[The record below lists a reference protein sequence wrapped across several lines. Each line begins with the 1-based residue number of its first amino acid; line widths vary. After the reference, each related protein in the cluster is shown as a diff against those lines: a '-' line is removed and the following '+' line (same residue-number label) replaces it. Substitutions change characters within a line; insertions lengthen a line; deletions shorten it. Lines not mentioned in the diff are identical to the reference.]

1 MHQHFLFFCA
11 FWFPLHSSHSMQ
23 LMEKKSYSVSV
34 LRPFNGKSLDS
45 FLMPFFLLK

>member
-11 FWFPLHSSHSMQ
+11 FWFPLHSSHSTQ